1 MALIVK
7 KSQIPGSGKGLYT
20 TKAFKKADK
29 IIQYRGE
36 EIGWKEYEKRVKRD
50 EDGYLF
56 FFNRNKCIDAY
67 HTPQFKA
74 RYANDANGFT
84 RVKGLRNNS
93 QYEIF
98 GEKCFVVAIR
108 DIKAGE
114 EIFTDYTKDYWDSM
128 RYNIRLK
135 KKQDKEAAQKE
146 KAAKKKT
153 SAKKVVKKKVSKK
166 KAVSKKRK

>member
-29 IIQYRGE
+29 IIKYRGE
-36 EIGWKEYEKRVKRD
+36 EIGWKDYKVRVDKD

-56 FFNRNKCIDAY
+56 FFNRNKCIDAF

-84 RVKGLRNNS
+84 RVKGLKNNS

-98 GEKCFVVAIR
+98 GDDCFIVAIR

-128 RYNIRLK
+128 RYNYNLK
-135 KKQDKEAAQKE
+135 KKQEKDAAQKT
-146 KAAKKKT
+146 KK
-153 SAKKVVKKKVSKK
+153 SIKKVVKKKTTAKK
-166 KAVSKKRK
+166 K

>member
-7 KSQIPGSGKGLYT
+7 KSQIPNSGKGLYT
-20 TKAFKKADK
+20 TKALKKETK
-29 IIQYRGE
+29 IIEYRGE
-36 EIGWKEYEKRVKRD
+36 VIGWKDYKVRVDKD

-56 FFNRNKCIDAY
+56 YFNRNKCIDAF
-67 HTPQFKA
+67 HTPQYKA

-84 RVKGLRNNS
+84 RVKGLKNNS

-98 GEKCFVVAIR
+98 DDKCFVVATR

-128 RYNIRLK
+128 RYNYNLK
-135 KKQDKEAAQKE
+135 KKQE
-146 KAAKKKT
+146 AAKKKN
-153 SAKKVVKKKVSKK
+153 KK
-166 KAVSKKRK
+166 

>member
-36 EIGWKEYEKRVKRD
+36 EIGWKDYKERVDKD

-56 FFNRNKCIDAY
+56 FFNRNKCIDAF

-84 RVKGLRNNS
+84 RIKGLKNNS

-98 GEKCFVVAIR
+98 DKDCFIVATR

-128 RYNIRLK
+128 RHNYKLK
-135 KKQDKEAAQKE
+135 KKQEKDAVQK
-146 KAAKKKT
+146 AKR
-153 SAKKVVKKKVSKK
+153 SAKKVVKKKISKK
-166 KAVSKKRK
+166 KVAKKKK

>member
-20 TKAFKKADK
+20 TKPLKKEAK
-29 IIQYRGE
+29 IIEYRGE
-36 EIGWKEYEKRVKRD
+36 IIGWKDYKERVDRD

-56 FFNRNKCIDAY
+56 YFNRNRCVDAF
-67 HTPQFKA
+67 HTPQYKA
-74 RYANDANGFT
+74 RYANDANGFV
-84 RVKGLRNNS
+84 RVKGLKNNS

-98 GEKCFVVAIR
+98 DDKCFIVATR

-128 RYNIRLK
+128 KYNYNLK
-135 KKQDKEAAQKE
+135 KKQAKEAA
-146 KAAKKKT
+146 AKKPKPI
-153 SAKKVVKKKVSKK
+153 
-166 KAVSKKRK
+166 KRKY